1 MVDCD
6 HDCKSC
12 GVEGCEED
20 EAKNFNIFRAYLNKE
35 SSVKKVIGVVSGKGG
50 VGKSLVTSLL
60 AVEASKRGK
69 KTAILD
75 ADITGP
81 SIPKAFGVTGRVV
94 SQGDYLMPCKSEG
107 GIDIMSLNLAL
118 DNESDPVIWRGPMI
132 ASVVK
137 QFWTDTIWDKE
148 DVMFVDMPP
157 GTGDVTLTVF
167 QSLPLAGLVVV
178 TSPQDLVGM
187 IVEKA
192 MKMASMMDIPVLGI
206 VENMSYIKCPTC
218 GEILRPFGESK
229 VEGLAR
235 KYNIKCTAQM
245 PIDQKLAETVDKGGI
260 EGIAEN
266 PLADFAANL
275 L

>member
-6 HDCKSC
+6 HDCESC
-12 GVEGCEED
+12 GIEDCGD

-60 AVEASKRGK
+60 AVEASRRGK

-81 SIPKAFGVTGRVV
+81 SIPKAFGVNGRVV
-94 SQGDYLMPCKSEG
+94 PEGEYIKPCKSEG

-192 MKMASMMDIPVLGI
+192 MKMANLMDIPVLGL
-206 VENMSYIKCPTC
+206 VENMSYITCPTC
-218 GEILRPFGESK
+218 GEVLRPFGESK
-229 VEGLAR
+229 VDALAK
-235 KYNIKCTAQM
+235 KYGIKLTAQM
-245 PIDQKLAETVDKGGI
+245 PIDPELAKTVDSGEI
-260 EGIAEN
+260 EKIAEN
-266 PLADFAANL
+266 PLGVFAAKL